1 MKAEQKKIVLATANA
16 RYSHTSLALRSLLAN
31 LREFEKDAV
40 LLEFTIT
47 DRPADAAEAILSRE
61 PRFVLLS
68 VYLWNAVFLNE
79 VASIIRAVAPAVTI
93 VLGGP
98 EVSFEDDLPPVA
110 QWAHHII
117 AGEGELLLP
126 ALLAALAAGR
136 PFARFTRAT
145 PPDLSGIA
153 LPLRLYTDEDI
164 RHRVLYVESSRG
176 CAFGC
181 EFCLSCLTDRVRFFD
196 PVALM
201 PALEDLWNR
210 GARKFKFIDRT
221 IHAGKAE
228 RILRFFLDRNVEGLF
243 VHFEIVPDHLTDPLF
258 DLLAKFPSGAV
269 QLEAGVQTFDP
280 EVAARVGRKQDMDR
294 TLRNLQR
301 LIATTGVHIHSD
313 LVAGLPGETMAG
325 FADGFNRLLATGVH
339 EIQVGILKRLR
350 GAPIDRHTAAFEMVY
365 RNTPPYDVL
374 QNRDIPFADMQRLK
388 RFARFFDLVFNSGNF
403 RRTAPSLWAADTPFN
418 GFMRFSDWMHDA
430 VHNTAD
436 ISLDR
441 LATLIFRY
449 RTEILGHAT
458 GNTADGLL
466 ADFVS
471 AGRTRFP
478 ACVREAATVPLP
490 TGRPG
495 RRSALLPPRQ
505 ERRKGGVQ

>member
-40 LLEFTIT
+40 PLEFTIT

-164 RHRVLYVESSRG
+164 RHRVLYVESSR
-176 CAFGC
+176 
-181 EFCLSCLTDRVRFFD
+181 L
-196 PVALM
+196 
-201 PALEDLWNR
+201 
-210 GARKFKFIDRT
+210 
-221 IHAGKAE
+221 
-228 RILRFFLDRNVEGLF
+228 
-243 VHFEIVPDHLTDPLF
+243 
-258 DLLAKFPSGAV
+258 
-269 QLEAGVQTFDP
+269 
-280 EVAARVGRKQDMDR
+280 
-294 TLRNLQR
+294 
-301 LIATTGVHIHSD
+301 
-313 LVAGLPGETMAG
+313 
-325 FADGFNRLLATGVH
+325 
-339 EIQVGILKRLR
+339 RLR
-350 GAPIDRHTAAFEMVY
+350 
-365 RNTPPYDVL
+365 L
-374 QNRDIPFADMQRLK
+374 
-388 RFARFFDLVFNSGNF
+388 
-403 RRTAPSLWAADTPFN
+403 
-418 GFMRFSDWMHDA
+418 
-430 VHNTAD
+430 
-436 ISLDR
+436 
-441 LATLIFRY
+441 
-449 RTEILGHAT
+449 
-458 GNTADGLL
+458 
-466 ADFVS
+466 
-471 AGRTRFP
+471 
-478 ACVREAATVPLP
+478 
-490 TGRPG
+490 
-495 RRSALLPPRQ
+495 
-505 ERRKGGVQ
+505 